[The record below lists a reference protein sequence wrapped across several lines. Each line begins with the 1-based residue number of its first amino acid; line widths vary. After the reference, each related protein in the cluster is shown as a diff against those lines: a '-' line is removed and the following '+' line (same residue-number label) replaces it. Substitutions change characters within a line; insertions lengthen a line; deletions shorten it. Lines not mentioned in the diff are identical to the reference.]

1 LKFGVP
7 HFLGQAKQAKIAIQS
22 LIAAFFSTSK
32 LSDLKPAAGKS
43 GKRTAY

>member
-1 LKFGVP
+1 VCHTFWVKP
-7 HFLGQAKQAKIAIQS
+7 SKQKNAIQS
-22 LIAAFFSTSK
+22 LIAAFFNTSK